1 VGRVLFSSQS
11 TSPLKDT
18 RILAIPSA
26 VGLAHLTRLALIA
39 RELAPV
45 GAEVAFAYRD
55 SQNGILKQLGFSV
68 LPVADAVVTDFTS
81 NVYAAYT
88 PPLIEQCI
96 QDELAVIDA
105 FRPDLVLGDFRLT
118 ASISTRVAQVPFV
131 SVVDGC
137 MTSYFNPVAVMLSEE
152 DEPARFQRATFITR
166 VIQNRQKKSLA
177 RHFREAARR
186 HRVRRLKSL
195 YDFLE
200 GDLTLVADLPD
211 FNPLFNLPGHFLYT
225 GPLIWEGL
233 DPQPYPL
240 PDIDSDRTL
249 IYATVGNTGQAE
261 FIDLVTQAFGDDDAY
276 QVILTTGAFIDPA
289 VVPSTDN
296 IHAARF
302 IPGSQ
307 VIPKARAVIHCGGSG
322 SLYQALLCGAPTLVI
337 PFAAYQ
343 RINAWLT
350 KKNHVG
356 IPLSPV
362 QLTPQ
367 RVKESLRQLVADE
380 EIKTNV
386 QRFQESW
393 KKDSGPKVAA
403 LRIARFWA
411 GINGQ
416 GSEKGGQH
424 D

>member
-1 VGRVLFSSQS
+1 VRRVLSSSQS
-11 TSPLKDT
+11 PSPLKST

-55 SQNGILKQLGFSV
+55 PQNEILKRLDFPV
-68 LPVADAVVTDFTS
+68 LPVADAVVTDFTA
-81 NVYAAYT
+81 NVYAAYE
-88 PPLIEQCI
+88 PPLIERCI
-96 QDELAVIDA
+96 QDELAAIDA

-118 ASISTRVAQVPFV
+118 AAVSTRVAGVPFV

-137 MTSYFNPVAVMLSEE
+137 MTNYFNPVAVMLSEE
-152 DEPARFQRATFITR
+152 AYPTRFKRATFVTR
-166 VIQNRQKKSLA
+166 IIQNRQKKSLA
-177 RHFREAARR
+177 RYFRQAARR
-186 HRVRRLKSL
+186 HRVKRLKSL

-200 GDLTLVADLPD
+200 GDLTLIADLPR
-211 FNPLFNLPGHFLYT
+211 FNPLPGIPDHFRYI

-233 DPQPYPL
+233 NPRPHPSPPIDPN
-240 PDIDSDRTL
+240 RTL
-249 IYATVGNTGQAE
+249 IYATVGNTGQSK
-261 FIDLVTQAFGDDDAY
+261 FIDLVTQAFGGDGDY
-276 QVILTTGAFIDPA
+276 QVILTTGAFLDPGDA
-289 VVPSTDN
+289 PSVDN
-296 IHAARF
+296 VHVARF

-307 VIPKARAVIHCGGSG
+307 VIPQAQAVIHCGGSG
-322 SLYQALLCGAPTLVI
+322 STYQALLCGAPTLVI

-367 RVKESLRQLVADE
+367 RVKESLQQLVADE
-380 EIKTNV
+380 EVKTNV

-393 KKDSGPKVAA
+393 KKDGGPKVAA

-411 GINGQ
+411 GISGQ
-416 GSEKGGQH
+416 RSE
-424 D
+424 